1 MAELSG
7 KYKIATK
14 NLISGAVG
22 VYLVDPET
30 GTVIAQLAFTNQ
42 VSSEQYGK
50 IAGDL
55 EELLTRNV

>member
-14 NLISGAVG
+14 KLITGAFG

-42 VSSEQYGK
+42 VPSEQCGK

-55 EELLTRNV
+55 EELLTRDA